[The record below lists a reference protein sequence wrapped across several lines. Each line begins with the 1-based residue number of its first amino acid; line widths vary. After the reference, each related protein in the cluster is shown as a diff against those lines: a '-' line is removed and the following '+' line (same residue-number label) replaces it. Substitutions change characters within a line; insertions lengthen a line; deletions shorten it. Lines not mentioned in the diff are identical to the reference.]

1 MSDEKKP
8 KSGDPIYIGDR
19 HTNEV
24 LEIIEKAVGEG
35 NVHVIRTQQDID
47 DLTVEME
54 LREYLK
60 SGGLLN

>member
-8 KSGDPIYIGDR
+8 KSGDPIIIGDH
-19 HTNEV
+19 HTTEV
-24 LEIIEKAVGEG
+24 LELLHKVVGEE

-47 DLTVEME
+47 DLAVEME

-60 SGGLLN
+60 SGGRLN